1 MSAAA
6 GHTDLLEE
14 DALDALLEGA
24 TETSTAGQWQ
34 GALPLQALAALAA
47 PASRLRGRIMSSIQ
61 QMLPAMLAASISNQH
76 NQQMLIGVLEAVR
89 HKLAPFAQ
97 SEEDVAAAIS
107 LDLLT
112 GMRRLTMVCHTT
124 SYAVDIEL
132 DKRMQT
138 FLLNQSGRLW
148 HFCIGRSCM
157 TVLGLP
163 ATEEFRKIKE
173 GLACVSAG
181 LSCHIYVLIYQV
193 MRHTS
198 VLRVK
203 RLFDVVHTP

>member
-97 SEEDVAAAIS
+97 SEEDVGAAMS

-112 GMRRLTMVCHTT
+112 GMRQLTMVCHTT
-124 SYAVDIEL
+124 LCAVSAMGFEF
-132 DKRMQT
+132 DKCMWTCLFHQA
-138 FLLNQSGRLW
+138 GRLG

-157 TVLGLP
+157 TPLGLP
-163 ATEEFRKIKE
+163 AFED
-173 GLACVSAG
+173 
-181 LSCHIYVLIYQV
+181 
-193 MRHTS
+193 
-198 VLRVK
+198 LR
-203 RLFDVVHTP
+203 

>member
-6 GHTDLLEE
+6 GHTDLLEQ
-14 DALDALLEGA
+14 DALDALLDGA

-61 QMLPAMLAASISNQH
+61 QMLPAMLAVSISNQH

-112 GMRRLTMVCHTT
+112 GMRQLTMVCHTT
-124 SYAVDIEL
+124 RETSVQWTLSLTSAYGHFNLVDC
-132 DKRMQT
+132 
-138 FLLNQSGRLW
+138 G
-148 HFCIGRSCM
+148 
-157 TVLGLP
+157 
-163 ATEEFRKIKE
+163 
-173 GLACVSAG
+173 
-181 LSCHIYVLIYQV
+181 
-193 MRHTS
+193 TS
-198 VLRVK
+198 VLVGRA
-203 RLFDVVHTP
+203 